1 MRKTKLMFAS
11 LPALGLVTAA
21 CSSSPSNSA
30 TSTTSTTSGSGSA
43 DAILSPATTPPAD
56 KECTTA
62 IATAADGTATPLQC
76 ADGAIN
82 TEAWRHYAAAD
93 SKMLGLGA
101 SATQQQVVAA
111 LCGAQS
117 SLSDP
122 IQQDAYTLA
131 RIYYGWSYST
141 DLAVTTLA
149 TSSTCG

>member
-1 MRKTKLMFAS
+1 MRKS
-11 LPALGLVTAA
+11 LLGLVVLLGLAATA
-21 CSSSPSNSA
+21 CSSTPSNSA
-30 TSTTSTTSGSGSA
+30 NSTTTTTSGSGSA
-43 DAILSPATTPPAD
+43 YAILSPATTRPAY

-62 IATAADGTATPLQC
+62 ITTDANGTATPLQC

-82 TEAWRHYAAAD
+82 TDAWHHYAAAD

-111 LCGAQS
+111 LCGSQS
-117 SLSDP
+117 SVSDP

-131 RIYYGWSYST
+131 RIYYSWSYSA
-141 DLAVTTLA
+141 DLATTTLS